1 MKRTKDSK
9 NRLPV
14 VIPYTI
20 YRKLLKQ
27 PHNTDLIAL
36 YSFYLHISNWQ
47 GTNQPRATDTFC
59 MNNLSFG
66 LNRFYQAK
74 KVLVQLKL
82 IEQIRDRKTANN
94 IGKCYIKIIEKSHS
108 MENNRAREERA
119 FVSDLDED
127 GMAPTNQKQALY
139 GFQQCRKQE
148 TNAYKEKK
156 NALNV
161 TTPGGSSR
169 KDVEIGSTNSKIDDP
184 KLTERNVCPY
194 GHKFGDIFAPSHR
207 DDCRKCKL
215 ADECDLASF
224 QI

>member
-1 MKRTKDSK
+1 MRRTKDSK

-14 VIPYTI
+14 VISYTV

-47 GTNQPRATDTFC
+47 GTNQPKATDTFC

-74 KVLVQLKL
+74 KALVQLKL
-82 IEQIRDRKTANN
+82 IEQIRDRKITKNEF
-94 IGKCYIKIIEKSHS
+94 GQCYIKIIEKSHS
-108 MENNRAREERA
+108 MENNRVVEERA
-119 FVSDLDED
+119 FVSDPERD

-161 TTPGGSSR
+161 TTPDGSSR
-169 KDVEIGSTNSKIDDP
+169 KCNETESSNINKDHPKITESK
-184 KLTERNVCPY
+184 TCPHGY
-194 GHKFGDIFAPSHR
+194 EFGDYASPSHR
-207 DDCRKCKL
+207 DDCRKCRL
-215 ADECDLASF
+215 ADECCN
-224 QI
+224 I